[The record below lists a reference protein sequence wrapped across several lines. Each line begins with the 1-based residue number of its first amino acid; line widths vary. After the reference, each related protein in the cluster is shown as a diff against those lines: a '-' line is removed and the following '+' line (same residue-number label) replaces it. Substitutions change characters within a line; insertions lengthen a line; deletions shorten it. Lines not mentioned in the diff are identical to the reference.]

1 VNIKI
6 EIKPG
11 RELLNKVKGLMIIRG
26 SNLYKWCAEN
36 GIAYPN
42 AYAYLMGHRNGK
54 KAKEWRYRMVEAAQQ
69 TGKTRKRDC
78 YLDKN

>member
-1 VNIKI
+1 MNIKI
-6 EIKPG
+6 ETKPG

-26 SNLYKWCAEN
+26 SNLHKWCAEN

-54 KAKEWRYRMVEAAQQ
+54 KAKEWRHRIVEAARQAAS
-69 TGKTRKRDC
+69 R
-78 YLDKN
+78 

>member
-1 VNIKI
+1 MNIKI

-42 AYAYLMGHRNGK
+42 AYAYLLGLRNGK
-54 KAKEWRYRMVEAAQQ
+54 KAKEWRRRIVEAARQNGR
-69 TGKTRKRDC
+69 THED
-78 YLDKN
+78 